1 MRRRTINQ
9 LTLLLAAVGFG
20 IALAIYFTNKPETF
34 DPLTYNP
41 QEQKMYEQQLQMLGG
56 KATVV
61 TNDFRNWLGGI
72 WHGRALAGTLSVLTF
87 ASIIGFRY
95 IALHPDF
102 VIEESVDESVSTTET
117 PRS

>member
-9 LTLLLAAVGFG
+9 LTLLLAAIGFG
-20 IALAIYFTNKPETF
+20 IALAVYLRSKPDVF

-41 QEQKMYEQQLQMLGG
+41 QEQKMYDQQLQMLGG

-61 TNDFRNWLGGI
+61 TNDFRNWLASV
-72 WHGRALAGTLSVLTF
+72 WHGRALAGTLSVLTL
-87 ASIIGFRY
+87 ASIVAFRY

-102 VIEESVDESVSTTET
+102 VIEDTAQK
-117 PRS
+117 